1 MTQHSGM
8 TPTVVIGIG
17 GTGKEVLI
25 KIRRM
30 IVESYGS
37 LEALPIVSFLH
48 IDTEQNAKVSEPQIA
63 LKQDISLR
71 PTEQIW
77 AKVSDA
83 KSILNQL
90 DSYEYIADWFPPQLK
105 GTDSILA
112 GAGQIRALGKLAF
125 SLNYSNIKKS
135 FHDARQRIIGHN
147 KTMLDQHN
155 VSLDSGVNIFVV
167 CSLSGGTGSGI
178 FLDLAY
184 NLRDWVPASEEP
196 SSSAFLVLPG
206 AFSGLGDRVVANAYG
221 ALMELNYYS
230 RSNTQFDCQY
240 STSLS
245 DRISTQ
251 AGKDTPFNFCYLV
264 GNSNDKVNLKEL
276 KFVLEMVAQNIFLD
290 FSSGFS
296 QYKKLVRDNIRK
308 HWSSNDKLDYPQN
321 FVSFGLSSIQFPRE
335 RVRQICSAKLSKAV
349 INWWQNDNPGSSSMR
364 DIIQNQI
371 LVDLKLSESS
381 SQSQLLDSLSTG
393 VSQKTLIRE
402 VADWIA
408 YLRKRRDDLN
418 IPFENLQKFISS
430 EQAKFD
436 IHFQDED
443 TDPRR
448 WSDYFKSMW
457 ANLNYLKEQKRQE
470 LRQLVY
476 TLLEDRSKGLS
487 FAKQALPVLLDVL
500 NDYQR
505 SFNDANQKQWS
516 PQKQQAESSLPS
528 LLEQIQGQATKFS
541 LNKKA
546 NVDREFDSIMKAL
559 QAFYT
564 AKVHIKARSL
574 GVILIDDLKKEVNKL
589 ALELTQLEQIL
600 RELENLFEDRQRTYT
615 SEINSL
621 AENSVNGI
629 VLYKESDVNQIYRS
643 ILEDETSRCQAI
655 TEKILSTLNK
665 RLFDFHAFDEIDIRS
680 VAKLISENALEEFL
694 DQPEFQISA
703 ARKFQQ
709 IYPTIDQQEAQI
721 KTAFAKSEPFIRFSQ
736 QQINLGWDNLTEKRQ
751 SLVGIHGGSA
761 STDSAVASLL
771 PIIRKTSILSDKEI
785 RPLQDP
791 SYLFFVQEHGA
802 FPLRLIEGMDRMQSV
817 YRAVKQ
823 VSQNPLHTHRDEGMF
838 SHLMPAS
845 PEERKAR
852 NNFLLAQIFNL
863 LEESENK
870 ISKFTEIRFTYQDP
884 KTGLSKTE
892 VLGETLA
899 EAEENILTEERRK
912 VRDMLNSLIQQF
924 GEAAVTKPQK
934 QYLYVRLVEY
944 LNQLEKNL
952 YGGRDNPDYQKF
964 QNAIDGYIQQ
974 YNLISPTDSEPVI
987 RLTSSSSPI
996 VSSSSV
1002 NSNENIEKFR
1012 KLATTCYKKGN
1023 PTQNELNLLEKFRQ
1037 KYGLSVEEAQTVIQ
1051 AVKPS
1056 QELDSSLEEYA
1067 LMYRAFLENDGEIDF
1082 DEQIQLSDLQEDL
1095 GLNLDQ
1101 VNSIELEIK
1110 AELGLS

>member
-1 MTQHSGM
+1 MSQHSGM
-8 TPTVVIGIG
+8 TPTVVVGIG

-71 PTEQIW
+71 PTEQVW

-83 KSILNQL
+83 KSILSQL
-90 DSYEYIADWFPPQLK
+90 NSYEYIADWFPPQLQ

-125 SLNYSNIKKS
+125 SLNYSNIKKA

-147 KTMLDQHN
+147 KTMLDHHN
-155 VSLDSGVNIFVV
+155 ISLDSGVNIFVV

-206 AFSGLGDRVVANAYG
+206 AFSGLGDRVIANAYA

-245 DRISTQ
+245 DRIGIQS
-251 AGKDTPFNFCYLV
+251 GKDVPFNFCYLV

-321 FVSFGLSSIQFPRE
+321 YIAFGLSSIQFPRE

-349 INWWQNDNPGSSSMR
+349 INWWQNDAPGPSSMR
-364 DIIQNQI
+364 DIIQNQV
-371 LVDLKLSESS
+371 LVDLKLSESGVYH
-381 SQSQLLDSLSTG
+381 QLLDSLSAG
-393 VSQKTLIRE
+393 PNQQTLMRE
-402 VADWIA
+402 VTDWIN
-408 YLRKRRDDLN
+408 YLKKRRDELN
-418 IPFENLQKFISS
+418 IPFENLQRFISS
-430 EQAKFD
+430 EQGKFD
-436 IHFQDED
+436 IHFRDED

-448 WSDYFKSMW
+448 WSDYFKTMW
-457 ANLNYLKEQKRQE
+457 ENLDYLKTQKRQE
-470 LRQLVY
+470 LRELVY
-476 TLLEDRSKGLS
+476 VMIEDRSKGLP
-487 FAKQALPVLLDVL
+487 FVKQALPVLLDIL
-500 NDYQR
+500 SDYQR

-516 PQKQQAESSLPS
+516 PQLQQAESSLPT
-528 LLEQIQGQATKFS
+528 LLEQIQAQATKFS

-546 NVDREFDSIMKAL
+546 NVDREFDSTIKAL

-564 AKVHIKARSL
+564 AKIQMKVRSL
-574 GVILIDDLKKEVNKL
+574 GVMLIDNLKQEINKL
-589 ALELTQLEQIL
+589 SLEIAQLDQIF
-600 RELENLFEDRQRTYT
+600 RDLEHFFEDRQRSYT
-615 SEINSL
+615 NEINSL

-643 ILEDETSRCQAI
+643 ILDDESPRCKAI
-655 TEKILSTLNK
+655 SEKILSTLNK
-665 RLFDFHAFDEIDIRS
+665 RLFDFHTFDEVDIRS

-694 DQPEFQISA
+694 DQADFQISA

-709 IYPTIDQQEAQI
+709 MYPTVDQQEAQI

-751 SLVGIHGGSA
+751 SLVGIQGGSTP
-761 STDSAVASLL
+761 SDPAVANLL

-785 RPLQDP
+785 RPLSDP
-791 SYLFFVQEHGA
+791 SYLFFVQEYGA

-823 VSQNPLHTHRDEGMF
+823 ASQNPLHTHKDDGMF

-863 LEESENK
+863 LEETENK
-870 ISKFTEIRFTYQDP
+870 ISKFNEIRFTYRDP
-884 KTGLSKTE
+884 KTGLNKTE
-892 VLGETLA
+892 VLGENLT
-899 EAEENILTEERRK
+899 EAEENILTEEKRK
-912 VRDMLNSLIQQF
+912 VRDMLDTLIQQF
-924 GEAAVTKPQK
+924 GEVSITKPQK
-934 QYLYVRLVEY
+934 QELYLRLTKY
-944 LNQLEKNL
+944 LDQLEQTI
-952 YGGRDNPDYQKF
+952 YGGRDSPDYKKF
-964 QNAIDGYIQQ
+964 QDAVDSYIQQ
-974 YNLISPTDSEPVI
+974 YNLIPPVESEFIATPKVI
-987 RLTSSSSPI
+987 SSPGTFG
-996 VSSSSV
+996 VG
-1002 NSNENIEKFR
+1002 SNENIEKFR
-1012 KLATTCYKKGN
+1012 KLATTCYKKGS
-1023 PTQNELNLLEKFRQ
+1023 PTQKELDLLEKFRQ
-1037 KYGLSVEEAQTVIQ
+1037 KYGLSLEEAQTVIQ
-1051 AVKPS
+1051 EVAPDP
-1056 QELDSSLEEYA
+1056 ELDSAREEYK

-1082 DEQIQLSDLQEDL
+1082 DEQVQLSELQEEL
-1095 GLNLDQ
+1095 GLSLDQ
-1101 VNSIELEIK
+1101 VNEIEAEVQ
-1110 AELGLS
+1110 AELGLY